1 MAFALN
7 PLVAATLTPPIAEAW
22 SWVQGRDFPGN
33 HPLIDVCQA
42 VPGYPPP
49 DELERHIAERAMLPE
64 TARYTDIAGI
74 APLRE
79 ALAADIAALYGG
91 RVAAENVVVTAG
103 CNQAFWN
110 TIVALARTGDEVILP
125 LPFYFNHQMTLQALG
140 VTVVPLPCDADAGG
154 IPDAAVAARLVT
166 PLTRAI
172 VLVTPN
178 NPSGAV
184 YPPATIRAFHDLARS
199 RGVALVIDETYRD
212 FLADGARPHEL
223 FREPDWSETFVHL
236 YSFSKVYSLTGYR
249 CGAAVCG
256 PALRDAI
263 CKVADCVQ
271 ISAPRIGQDAALW
284 GLGHLDAWR
293 KANSR
298 MMAER
303 AGALRA
309 AFATPGLA
317 YRLLSCG
324 AYFAYVRHPFAG
336 ETSAAVAR
344 RLATEHNLLCLP
356 GSFFGPGQ
364 EAYLRFAFANLD
376 ASWMP
381 EIARRLIDS
390 QG

>member
-1 MAFALN
+1 MSFAIN
-7 PLVAATLTPPIAEAW
+7 PLVLATLTPPIAEAW
-22 SWVQGRDFPGN
+22 SWVQGRDFPTN
-33 HPLIDVCQA
+33 RPLIDVCQA

-49 DELERHIAERAMLPE
+49 DELERHVAERAMLPE

-74 APLRE
+74 APLR
-79 ALAADIAALYGG
+79 AGLAADINALYGG
-91 RVAAENVVVTAG
+91 QVAAENVVITAG

-110 TIVALARTGDEVILP
+110 AIVALARTGDEVILP

-140 VTVVPLPCDADAGG
+140 IAAVPLPCDVDAGG
-154 IPDAAVAARLVT
+154 VPDPRRAAELIT

-178 NPSGAV
+178 NPTGAV
-184 YPPATIRAFHDLARS
+184 YPPATIRAFYQLARA
-199 RGVALVIDETYRD
+199 RGIALLVDETYRD
-212 FLADGARPHEL
+212 FLAEGARPHDVFL
-223 FREPDWSETFVHL
+223 DRDWAEGFVHL

-256 PALRDAI
+256 PGLRDAI
-263 CKVADCVQ
+263 AKVADCVQ
-271 ISAPRIGQDAALW
+271 ISAPRIGQDAALY

-293 KANSR
+293 KGNSR

-303 AGALRA
+303 ASALRS
-309 AFATPGLA
+309 AFTTAGLN

-324 AYFAYVRHPFAG
+324 AYFAYVRHPFTG
-336 ETSAAVAR
+336 ESSVGVAR
-344 RLATEHNLLCLP
+344 RLATDHNILCLP

-376 ASWMP
+376 AGWMP